1 MSGKHGHGHT
11 HGLYR
16 PGTTV
21 VHRLPPQ
28 AKLAATL
35 AFVFAVVATPRA
47 AFWAFGVDALVLIVV
62 ARLATVPLPVLA
74 RRLVIELPFV
84 AFALFLPLV
93 GEAPRTDVLGLSLSE
108 PGLWG
113 AWNILAKGTLGVA
126 ATVLLASTTSIA
138 GLLVGLDRLHV
149 PRAFTAIAGFMVRY
163 IDVITGEAR
172 RMRIARLSRGHDP
185 RWLWQGRALAA
196 TAGTL
201 FIRSF
206 ERGERIHVAMLS
218 RGFAGELPPAGSTSV
233 SSDDDE
239 AAAVDRR
246 ARLLAPLVPAV
257 AAAAALTAWIAA

>member
-1 MSGKHGHGHT
+1 VK
-11 HGLYR
+11 
-16 PGTTV
+16 V
-21 VHRLPPQ
+21 
-28 AKLAATL
+28 AATL
-35 AFVFAVVATPRA
+35 AFVLAVVATPRA
-47 AFWAFGVDALVLIVV
+47 AFWAFGVDALVLVVV

-93 GEAPRTDVLGLSLSE
+93 GEAPRTEVLGLSLSE

-163 IDVITGEAR
+163 ADVITGEAR

-185 RWLWQGRALAA
+185 RWPWQGRALAA

-218 RGFAGELPPAGSTSV
+218 RGFAGELPPAGSA
-233 SSDDDE
+233 DADE
-239 AAAVDRR
+239 TGDSRAAAADRR

-257 AAAAALTAWIAA
+257 AAVAAFTAWIAA